1 MIYESNLSVAEGL
14 TVVIVPKK
22 ELNDFNKELRALR
35 KCLENDYKPY
45 NNCRKRFAGKRKC
58 RIYTPSVYYERKCWL
73 DLIPIILSFIA
84 FVVSEVLQ
92 LDCGSMDILLYILAV
107 FSQTVYLIKKSKISL
122 FSLLK

>member
-1 MIYESNLSVAEGL
+1 MKYKTIVSVAEGL
-14 TVVIVPKK
+14 TVVIVPKN

-35 KCLENDYKPY
+35 KCLEKDYKPY
-45 NNCRKRFAGKRKC
+45 SNRRKRFIGKRRN
-58 RIYTPSVYYERKCWL
+58 RIYTPSAYCERKCWL
-73 DLIPIILSFIA
+73 DLIHIILSVIA

-92 LDCGSMDILLYILAV
+92 LDCGSMDRLLYILAV